1 MSQLLRIL
9 AILASLSTL
18 FVFLELIRRAQLRAQ
33 YALLWLLGAAI
44 ILVVSILWGTVAAFA
59 SSLGIEDAPWSFL
72 LSIGFLLALIIQVF
86 HTIAISKLAEH
97 NRDLAQ
103 RMAIL
108 EWYIRQ
114 LRKQA
119 QQLAGATE
127 SQKHDPCPAIEDH
140 DLEGESIVDEE
151 RIREAL

>member
-9 AILASLSTL
+9 AILASVSTL

-33 YALLWLLGAAI
+33 YALLWLLGSAI
-44 ILVVSILWGTVAAFA
+44 ILVISILWGTMATIA

-72 LSIGFLLALIIQVF
+72 LAIGFLLALIIQVF
-86 HTIAISKLAEH
+86 HTIAISNLAEH

-108 EWYIRQ
+108 EWYTRQ

-119 QQLAGATE
+119 QQLVSTTE
-127 SQKHDPCPAIEDH
+127 DQGQDLWPAMENC
-140 DLEGESIVDEE
+140 DLEEESIVDEE